1 MKYLIILIL
10 ITSASYLFADEEP
23 NYIKYKV
30 WEKKMNN
37 INSVYLHTDN
47 KLIVSDVTN
56 GGTTWWLNP
65 DDGSFIDSIH
75 HYQYISKVEFS
86 PNNELMIL
94 SGGDYCGVYN
104 YNTKELIYRA
114 QTAPNIMFIDNEN
127 IMYFVGG
134 VGLVKANIYTNEVTE
149 LWTDIPQSGLKQN
162 PTAPAEIK
170 GTSCFDRSGRYA
182 MICFVSKNDIS
193 YLLDIQTGEIK
204 KYFYEAQYPMFNPTK
219 DEFIF
224 VENGKVNLYDLNNFE
239 TSKKIFYGFDIIGA
253 RTVKFSRDGSCLLF
267 GGFNDDFIGIGNL
280 YENYKYLGFSILL
293 QDFNIVTNSLY
304 SGRNTLMKFNL
315 TELLS
320 VNNLSTLPIN
330 IFPNPSTNTF
340 NYNIIINIV
349 GIYNLKIINSIGQE
363 IINTNLGNLN
373 LGIFNSQVNVDNY
386 NSGTYYMQITN
397 GIDLFE
403 SQFIIEN

>member
-1 MKYLIILIL
+1 
-10 ITSASYLFADEEP
+10 
-23 NYIKYKV
+23 
-30 WEKKMNN
+30 MNN

-56 GGTTWWLNP
+56 NGTTWWLNP

-114 QTAPNIMFIDNEN
+114 QTAQNIKFIDNEN

-170 GTSCFDRSGRYA
+170 GTSCFDRLGRYA
-182 MICFVSKNDIS
+182 LICFVSKNDIS

-204 KYFYEAQYPMFNPTK
+204 KYFYEAQFPMFNPTK

-224 VENGKVNLYDLNNFE
+224 VENGKVNLYDLNDYE
-239 TSKKIFYGFDIIGA
+239 VSKKIFYGFDIIGA
-253 RTVKFSRDGSCLLF
+253 RTVKFSKDGSCLLF
-267 GGFNDDFIGIGNL
+267 GGFNDAFIANGEL
-280 YENYKYLGFSILL
+280 YENYQYLGFGTTSKEYDSLTKIMYVAADILVKF
-293 QDFNIVTNSLY
+293 DFSN
-304 SGRNTLMKFNL
+304 
-315 TELLS
+315 LLS
-320 VNNLSTLPIN
+320 VTQNESLPIN
-330 IFPNPSTNTF
+330 IFPNPSNSTI
-340 NYNIIINIV
+340 NYNLNILNPS
-349 GIYNLKIINSIGQE
+349 IYNLQLINSIGQE
-363 IINTNLGNLN
+363 MFNSNLGYLN
-373 LGIFNSQVNVDNY
+373 IGDFNSQIYINNF
-386 NSGTYYMQITN
+386 NSGTYYLKITN
-397 GIDLFE
+397 GIDNFE